1 MCLGGWAGVRPRKGT
16 QTWLFSLHKE
26 SQTKSEAEGA
36 PLRRGREGQTPHFL
50 ENAEAAS
57 DRDLGGTVLNRW
69 RQALS

>member
-1 MCLGGWAGVRPRKGT
+1 MLRWVGWSEAKERDPDLALLSP
-16 QTWLFSLHKE
+16 QE
-26 SQTKSEAEGA
+26 SQIKSEAEGA

-57 DRDLGGTVLNRW
+57 DRDLGGAVLNRW